1 MHASKRSKLAVDGGA
16 HAATTVTAGAAGTA
30 TAAPCSLV
38 VGALSAPSAA
48 VSGAPSAAP
57 AHRFLSHMLMLA
69 AAQITRETGFTHTR
83 KSNMKIIAEVAA
95 KCKAGRRQQAR
106 LASTAD

>member
-16 HAATTVTAGAAGTA
+16 HAATAVTAGAAGTA
-30 TAAPCSLV
+30 TAAPCGLV

-95 KCKAGRRQQAR
+95 KCKAEHRQG